1 MSNRVRPLL
10 SGDTY
15 GARAEARCTVARNR
29 PSVRPDCFPI
39 IVTLPMLSFSGNL
52 FAPGGTLSTPI
63 GSWATGGLDAPSPAR
78 CEYIHW
84 RVCLAAADLSSKR
97 RSMVYDLDRCR
108 RLTIRL
114 LPPIGPT
121 FALIEETW

>member
-52 FAPGGTLSTPI
+52 FAPAAPTRRQSDHGRQEVLVPPPQLNANIFIGTAVQDRHRSSDPCCKRGLCVP
-63 GSWATGGLDAPSPAR
+63 GTGIL
-78 CEYIHW
+78 
-84 RVCLAAADLSSKR
+84 
-97 RSMVYDLDRCR
+97 RSR
-108 RLTIRL
+108 
-114 LPPIGPT
+114 
-121 FALIEETW
+121 